1 MQRLAHSI
9 SDYYERVCLS
19 SASTRKLIEYLE
31 NSPEVEQVYS
41 VLHPLSKRNFSILQ
55 KNDSLIPSVF
65 SVLFKQ
71 PLAYYYD
78 KLPLPKGPSFGT
90 VFTLAM
96 PYVYLAHFD
105 LIQTEEGRQQLTE
118 MGLHPD
124 MLRISVGLEPVEDII
139 ASFKL
144 AGI

>member
-1 MQRLAHSI
+1 MYI
-9 SDYYERVCLS
+9 
-19 SASTRKLIEYLE
+19 
-31 NSPEVEQVYS
+31 
-41 VLHPLSKRNFSILQ
+41 
-55 KNDSLIPSVF
+55 
-65 SVLFKQ
+65 
-71 PLAYYYD
+71 AY
-78 KLPLPKGPSFGT
+78 
-90 VFTLAM
+90 
-96 PYVYLAHFD
+96 FD

>member
-1 MQRLAHSI
+1 M
-9 SDYYERVCLS
+9 
-19 SASTRKLIEYLE
+19 T
-31 NSPEVEQVYS
+31 
-41 VLHPLSKRNFSILQ
+41 
-55 KNDSLIPSVF
+55 
-65 SVLFKQ
+65 
-71 PLAYYYD
+71 
-78 KLPLPKGPSFGT
+78 KGPSFGT

-118 MGLHPD
+118 MGLHSD
-124 MLRISVGLEPVEDII
+124 MLRISVGLEPIDDII

>member
-1 MQRLAHSI
+1 
-9 SDYYERVCLS
+9 
-19 SASTRKLIEYLE
+19 
-31 NSPEVEQVYS
+31 
-41 VLHPLSKRNFSILQ
+41 
-55 KNDSLIPSVF
+55 
-65 SVLFKQ
+65 
-71 PLAYYYD
+71 
-78 KLPLPKGPSFGT
+78 
-90 VFTLAM
+90 M
-96 PYVYLAHFD
+96 PYVYLALFD